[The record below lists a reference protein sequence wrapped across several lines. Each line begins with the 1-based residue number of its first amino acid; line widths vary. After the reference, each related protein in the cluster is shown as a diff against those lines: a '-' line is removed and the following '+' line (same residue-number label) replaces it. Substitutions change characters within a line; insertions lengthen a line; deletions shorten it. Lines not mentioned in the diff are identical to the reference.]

1 MCARCPSPTP
11 CGLGLGP
18 TNPELTN
25 IVLGTLRFSATMI
38 LTSFLAT
45 YPDILASKRSSTP
58 YGMPSPHLERSPT
71 PQKIP
76 EDLMQT

>member
-1 MCARCPSPTP
+1 
-11 CGLGLGP
+11 
-18 TNPELTN
+18 
-25 IVLGTLRFSATMI
+25 MI
-38 LTSFLAT
+38 LTLFLAT

-58 YGMPSPHLERSPT
+58 YGMPSLHLERSPT